1 MTTRNRFNNTYLV
14 ITFLLVVA
22 FVLGGCAQP
31 TTVATVA
38 PPTEVPT
45 APVAPPTEVPTAQ
58 VIPPTEV
65 PTATQHGMALILGAQ
80 KDDHSWNE
88 AAYNSLMALKG
99 QGVRV
104 AYSEKVAEADAARIM
119 RDYIAQGYDIII
131 AHSFTY
137 QDAVFQVATEY
148 PNVNFGWPGGIKGTA
163 KNVADYDQPFYEPA
177 YLVGIL
183 AAYVSKTGS
192 IGALYGFDIPVCH
205 AMGEAFLAGAQSIKP
220 DMKLTVT
227 AVGSF
232 DDVALAK
239 EAALAQADTAGV
251 DFWVECGEGPS
262 LGAIEAAREKGGY
275 VTGYVGDMSALG
287 PDVVLS
293 SIVWNLAPLFQQ
305 MYDQTAAGTFD
316 NPWIQLG
323 IKDGAFDVPIN
334 PALSSVVPAEA
345 TTKINEAIAA
355 IKDGTLVVPYI
366 PASK

>member
-1 MTTRNRFNNTYLV
+1 MTARNRFSKAYLV
-14 ITFLLVVA
+14 FSFLLVVA
-22 FVLGGCAQP
+22 FVLGGCAQATP
-31 TTVATVA
+31 VATVA
-38 PPTEVPT
+38 PTAVPPTPVPT
-45 APVAPPTEVPTAQ
+45 TP
-58 VIPPTEV
+58 
-65 PTATQHGMALILGAQ
+65 QHGMALILGAQ

-88 AAYNSLMALKG
+88 AGYTSLMALKD
-99 QGVRV
+99 QGLRV
-104 AYSEKVAEADAARIM
+104 AYSEKVTEADAARIM
-119 RDYIAQGYDIII
+119 RSYIAEGYDMII

-137 QDAVFQVATEY
+137 QDAVFQVAAEY
-148 PNVNFGWPGGIKGTA
+148 PDVKFAWPGGIKGTA

-183 AAYVSKTGS
+183 AAYVSKSGS

-205 AMGEAFLAGAQSIKP
+205 AMGEAFFAGAKSIKP
-220 DMKLTVT
+220 DMKVTAT

-232 DDVALAK
+232 DDVALGK

-293 SIVWNLAPLFQQ
+293 SIVWNMAPLYQK
-305 MYDQTAAGTFD
+305 MYEQTLDGTFD
-316 NPWIQLG
+316 NPWYQLG
-323 IKDGAFDVPIN
+323 IKDGAFEVPIN
-334 PALSSVVPAEA
+334 PALSNIVPAEA

-366 PASK
+366 PSSE